1 MYPFIPFRQEES
13 SCVKSASD
21 SESDTTNSEQIKEI
35 SGMGTESLK
44 DVQLKGVVDLETEL
58 GRGAYGA
65 VKEVSVH
72 GYGNHCAAKVVHEVL
87 ITHVGKDEY
96 KRLNEMFIQECMHAS
111 KLRHPNLV
119 QFLGVYYPNE
129 KASFPWLIMEKL
141 HTSLTSLLKRYTREQ
156 ISSTTKM
163 SIMQDITLGI
173 QYLHSHEIVHRDL
186 SSNNV
191 ILTKHL
197 VAKLADFGVA
207 KMIDPQ
213 KAKTHTQ
220 VPGTMIFM
228 PPEALSVNPRY
239 GKPVDVFSFG
249 CVMVHMISHQWPVP
263 DDQVTEN
270 MRALSEIE
278 RRKKYLSE
286 MKVPPSMTIL
296 IAYCLKNVPEQRPAI
311 GEVLKNLEKISKE
324 QSLLSYENIVEF
336 EKMLKIQNVA
346 DSVPTCKSVE
356 KVSHTHKYKLCGL
369 WFYVFC
375 VVNCMYICKYRKN
388 RR

>member
-1 MYPFIPFRQEES
+1 MVCVSAVNLLYLILYSRTQEKTKAKAAEMS
-13 SCVKSASD
+13 KIDA
-21 SESDTTNSEQIKEI
+21 
-35 SGMGTESLK
+35 ESLK
-44 DVQLKGVVDLETEL
+44 ELQLKDVVDLGIEM

-72 GYGNHCAAKVVHEVL
+72 GYGTPCAAKIVHEIL
-87 ITHVGKDEY
+87 LSHASKKEY
-96 KRLNEMFIQECMHAS
+96 EGIKKMFTQECMHAS

-129 KASFPWLIMEKL
+129 NASFPWLIMEKL
-141 HTSLTSLLKRYTREQ
+141 HTSLTGLLKRYTRKQ

-163 SIMQDITLGI
+163 SIMQDIALGI
-173 QYLHSHEIVHRDL
+173 QYLHSHEIIHRDL

-207 KMIDPQ
+207 KMINPQ

-228 PPEALSVNPRY
+228 PPEALSVNPHY

-263 DDQVTEN
+263 DDQVQTATEN
-270 MRALSEIE
+270 LRALTEIE
-278 RRKKYLSE
+278 RRKRFLNGMQVS
-286 MKVPPSMTIL
+286 PSMMIF
-296 IAYCLKNVPEQRPAI
+296 IAYCLKNAPEHRPGI
-311 GEVLKNLEKISKE
+311 GKVLENLEKISKE
-324 QSLLSYENIVEF
+324 QSLLICENAVEF
-336 EKMLKIQNVA
+336 EMMLKNRNGS
-346 DSVPTCKSVE
+346 DSDLECKSVE
-356 KVSHTHKYKLCGL
+356 KVSYTYVSAVGL
-369 WFYVFC
+369 FY
-375 VVNCMYICKYRKN
+375 CMFDYMS
-388 RR
+388 

>member
-1 MYPFIPFRQEES
+1 MILYSSTTQE
-13 SCVKSASD
+13 KA
-21 SESDTTNSEQIKEI
+21 KAKAAEI
-35 SGMGTESLK
+35 LRIGAESLK
-44 DVQLKGVVDLETEL
+44 DLQLKDVVDL
-58 GRGAYGA
+58 GIKIGQGAYGA
-65 VKEVSVH
+65 VTEVSVH
-72 GYGNHCAAKVVHEVL
+72 GYGTPCAAKVVHEIL
-87 ITHVGKDEY
+87 LSQVGKEQY
-96 KRLNEMFIQECMHAS
+96 EGLKKMFTQECIHAS

-129 KASFPWLIMEKL
+129 NARFPWLIMEKL
-141 HTSLTSLLKRYTREQ
+141 YTSLTGLLNRYTCEQ

-163 SIMQDITLGI
+163 SIMQDISLGI
-173 QYLHSHEIVHRDL
+173 QYLHSHEIIHRDL

-263 DDQVTEN
+263 DDQVTETL
-270 MRALSEIE
+270 RALTEIE
-278 RRKKYLSE
+278 RRKKYLRE
-286 MKVPPSMTIL
+286 IKVPSSMITL
-296 IAYCLKNVPEQRPAI
+296 LARCLKNAPEQRPVI
-311 GEVLKNLEKISKE
+311 GEILDALRSICVQ
-324 QSLLSYENIVEF
+324 QSWCAFDNIIDF
-336 EKMLKIQNVA
+336 EETLKIQNISEQKPVQ
-346 DSVPTCKSVE
+346 
-356 KVSHTHKYKLCGL
+356 KVK
-369 WFYVFC
+369 F
-375 VVNCMYICKYRKN
+375 
-388 RR
+388 